1 MSADSERAD
10 HRPARRR
17 RDPRLD
23 VFRGLGMFIIFVAHV
38 PWNSWTDW
46 IPARFGFSDAADM
59 FVFCSGMAS
68 AIAFGAVFE
77 VHGWPMG
84 AARIAHRVWQVYWA
98 HIGSFLAVMALMIA
112 ADQALGM
119 DHYVREELNLASF
132 FEHPRTHLLGLVT
145 LTYVPNY
152 FDILPMYLAI
162 LAMVPAVMA
171 LARVSKGLA
180 AMCVVATWTAAQF
193 GLNFTADPMTG
204 RPWFFDPFGWQ
215 LVFFTGFAFAKGW
228 LPPPPRDLWLVAVA
242 VLAVVLAAPFS
253 CQHDFACHAGFGA
266 FPVLGEV
273 HDALGPWI
281 DKVTLGP
288 LRYLHFMATAYL
300 AFVAVGVGGSRLR
313 GPLSDMLQSVG
324 RQTLAVFLAGLV
336 ASQLMG
342 ILLDVIGRGPI
353 RTALANLLGFAILF
367 AAATLVGWFKSQP
380 WRKAPVPPRPGADER
395 YPAPVRSV
403 AAAAL
408 GERVPAPQPR
418 S

>member
-1 MSADSERAD
+1 MSAGSEAV
-10 HRPARRR
+10 HRPARRP

-38 PWNSWTDW
+38 PWNSWTNW

-68 AIAFGAVFE
+68 AIAFGRVFE
-77 VHGWPMG
+77 DHGWAMG

-112 ADQALGM
+112 ADQALGV

-132 FEHPRTHLLGLVT
+132 FDEPRIHLMGLVT

-162 LAMVPAVMA
+162 LAMVPVVMA
-171 LARVSKGLA
+171 LARISRGLA
-180 AMCVVATWTAAQF
+180 ALAVAATWLAAQF

-228 LPPPPRDLWLVAVA
+228 LPPPPRDVRLVALA
-242 VLAVVLAAPFS
+242 VLAVLLAAPFS
-253 CQHDFACHAGFGA
+253 CQHDFACFAGYGA
-266 FPVLGEV
+266 VPVLGDV

-281 DKVTLGP
+281 DKITLGP

-300 AFVAVGVGGSRLR
+300 AFVAVGAGGKRLR
-313 GPLSDMLQSVG
+313 GPISDMLQTVG

-336 ASQLMG
+336 ASQLAG
-342 ILLDVIGRGPI
+342 ILLDVMGRGPV
-353 RTALANLLGFAILF
+353 RTALANLLGFVALF
-367 AAATLVGWFKSQP
+367 ATAVVVAWFKSQP
-380 WRKAPVPPRPGADER
+380 WRKP
-395 YPAPVRSV
+395 PAPRTVVAEARPSTAGAVRPDPVRAGGHS
-403 AAAAL
+403 
-408 GERVPAPQPR
+408 G
-418 S
+418 

>member
-1 MSADSERAD
+1 MSVASEAAAP
-10 HRPARRR
+10 RPAKRP

-38 PWNSWTDW
+38 PWNSWTSW

-68 AIAFGAVFE
+68 AIAFGRVFE
-77 VHGWPMG
+77 DHAWAMG

-112 ADQALGM
+112 ADQALGV

-132 FEHPRTHLLGLVT
+132 FDEPRIHLMGLVT
-145 LTYVPNY
+145 LTYIPNY

-162 LAMVPAVMA
+162 LAMVPVVMA
-171 LARVSKGLA
+171 IARISRGLA
-180 AMCVVATWTAAQF
+180 ALAVAGTWLAAQF
-193 GLNFTADPMTG
+193 GLNFTADPMSG

-228 LPPPPRDLWLVAVA
+228 LPPPPRDARLVAVA
-242 VLAVVLAAPFS
+242 VGAVLLAAPFS
-253 CQHDFACHAGFGA
+253 CQHDFACFAGYGA

-281 DKVTLGP
+281 DKITLGP

-300 AFVAVGVGGSRLR
+300 AFVAVGVGGARLR
-313 GPLSDMLQSVG
+313 GPVSDMLQTVG

-342 ILLDVIGRGPI
+342 ILLDVVGRGPV
-353 RTALANLLGFAILF
+353 RTALANLLGFLLLF
-367 AAATLVGWFKSQP
+367 ATAVVVAWFKSQP
-380 WRKAPVPPRPGADER
+380 WRKPPAPRITPAVERPPAAAKPGA
-395 YPAPVRSV
+395 
-403 AAAAL
+403 AL
-408 GERVPAPQPR
+408 DGVPAGPLAG
-418 S
+418 